1 MDFTELKDLDFN
13 QRSRHPWERARMRII
28 IRMLK
33 SIVKKA
39 GKTNPVVFD
48 IGCGDGWLSGH
59 ITSSFPGCEIHAVD
73 PAFTAEIVQKI
84 KKLKG
89 DAGLS
94 LYDKIE
100 NIALPSEK
108 KADIILLL
116 DVIEHVEDDAGF
128 LTTLIDNK
136 HVSKETTFII
146 TTPAFQW
153 LFSSHDKFL
162 KHYRRYS
169 RKSLTSTLNKS
180 RLSPLKSGY
189 FFFVLLFPRIIRL
202 YLEKLK
208 LVKPADKGI
217 GQWKHGSLV
226 TWFIVAF
233 LRIDGFLGSI
243 FLSMGITLP
252 GLSVYSICKPTP

>member
-1 MDFTELKDLDFN
+1 MDFTERKDLDFN
-13 QRSRHPWERARMRII
+13 STSRHPWEKARMKII

-33 SIVKKA
+33 STLKKA
-39 GKTNPVVFD
+39 DKTNPVVVD
-48 IGCGDGWLSGH
+48 IGCGDVYLSGH
-59 ITSSFPGCEIHAVD
+59 IASSFPECEIHAVD
-73 PAFTAEIVQKI
+73 PAFTEKIIQKI
-84 KKLKG
+84 RKLTG
-89 DAGLS
+89 DAGLT
-94 LYDKIE
+94 LYDKID
-100 NIALPSEK
+100 NIALPSGK

-116 DVIEHVEDDAGF
+116 DVIEHIEDDAGF
-128 LTTLIDNK
+128 LSALINNK

-169 RKSLTSTLNKS
+169 RRSLTSTLNKS

-217 GQWKHGSLV
+217 GRWKHGMLV

-243 FLSMGITLP
+243 FLSIGITLP